1 MTSKFL
7 TNSKDTQWEKRLV
20 NTYKTIAYNN
30 YTGGS

>member
-7 TNSKDTQWEKRLV
+7 TNPKDTQWGKRLA